1 MEVTF
6 EKPILIESYA
16 GTSQKGNEYGRIRF
30 LSSDLD
36 VFEVF
41 CSADSAKAL
50 IPYGS
55 KHQFDKLSFDLTPD
69 RSGGVRLVPR
79 F

>member
-1 MEVTF
+1 MEVVF
-6 EKPILIESYA
+6 DKPILIEAYS

-30 LSSDLD
+30 LSADLD

-41 CSADSAKAL
+41 CAADSAKAL
-50 IPYGS
+50 AHYGP
-55 KHQFDKLSFDLTPD
+55 KHQFDKLSFDLCPD

>member
-30 LSSDLD
+30 LSADFD

-50 IPYGS
+50 SRYEP